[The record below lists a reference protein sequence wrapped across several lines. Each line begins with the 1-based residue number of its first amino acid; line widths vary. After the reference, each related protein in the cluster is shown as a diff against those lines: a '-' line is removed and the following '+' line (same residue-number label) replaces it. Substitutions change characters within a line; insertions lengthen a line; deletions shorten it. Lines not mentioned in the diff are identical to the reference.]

1 MTTVERT
8 VGDLEQ
14 LLREHG
20 FVPGS
25 RLGDSRRFVN
35 KQAGATILL
44 PLDPPADA
52 VPVYA
57 GNVRTHLD
65 QLGLLDGQDFDE
77 WRWRLKI
84 ARQGGRGRDAPAANG
99 SRASNG
105 DGTGGKRPHGPARDP
120 ASAAKRSRSSPRPRQ
135 KNSA

>member
-44 PLDPPADA
+44 PIDPPARA
-52 VPVYA
+52 VPVYG

-65 QLGLLDGQDFDE
+65 QLGLLDGEDFDE
-77 WRWRLKI
+77 WMWRLKI
-84 ARQGGRGRDAPAANG
+84 ARKDGGLGGRP
-99 SRASNG
+99 
-105 DGTGGKRPHGPARDP
+105 GGEWATYV
-120 ASAAKRSRSSPRPRQ
+120 KRSRHGPP
-135 KNSA
+135 AGEPLD